1 MNNPYRSNSKLG
13 KTKLNEKGQGLIEY
27 LLIVALMAIASI
39 GVVRVMNQTITA
51 KFATITHALQGKKK
65 SIQVESIESSDYKK
79 KDMKNFFDGV
89 ASQNK

>member
-1 MNNPYRSNSKLG
+1 MLKYYFFHFKQTRPKNNN
-13 KTKLNEKGQGLIEY
+13 KGQGLVEY

-51 KFATITHALQGKKK
+51 KFATVTHALQGKKK
-65 SIQVESIESSDYKK
+65 SIQVEAIETSDYKK

-89 ASQNK
+89 ASQK